1 MCGICGYFDLSKQR
15 KAEKNILESMSNTL
29 IYRGPDSSGYF
40 IGDNLGLGFRRLS
53 LIDLDG
59 GDQPLYNEDK
69 TIVLVCNGEIYNYHE
84 LRNQLIQQGHKF
96 RTNTDVEVLIHL
108 YEEYGLDFLNKLNGQ
123 FAFALYDSQKQ
134 QLFLARDQMG
144 ICPLFYTIVDKFLIF
159 GSEIKAILA
168 HPLVRREVDLVG
180 LDQILTF
187 PGLVSPRTMFKD
199 INSLKTGHYILIKD
213 SQVKITE
220 YWDLDYPK
228 INETPFSR
236 HPESYYTE
244 KLQELIIQ
252 SVKYRLNADV
262 PVGVYV
268 SGGLDSSLIA
278 AIVNKIHLESDIHS
292 FSIGFTDK
300 DICESKYRETL
311 LKKLNFIHHEICFG
325 WHQISDGLVKAIYH
339 SECPLKETY
348 NTASLALS
356 SCANSQHIKA
366 ILTGEGADELFAG
379 YVGYRFE
386 ELRSRNLAQNQ
397 KDDSLESVLEDELRL
412 RVWGDKSI
420 FYETDLYAYRETKL
434 ALYSSELNEAF
445 NEFDCLNFE
454 LVNPEKLRDRNFIHQ
469 RSYLDFKLRLSDHLV
484 ADHGDR
490 MALANSVEARYPFLD
505 INLVD
510 FTREIPPN
518 LKLNKF
524 QEKYILKQAARDFLP
539 SQIIDREKFAF
550 HAPGSPYLLK
560 QDIEYINDILSTD
573 WIKKQGYFNPITIE
587 NLKKRYLQDGFRL
600 NLPFDIDLLIIPLTF
615 GIFLQEFNMPDL
627 N

>member
-1 MCGICGYFDLSKQR
+1 
-15 KAEKNILESMSNTL
+15 L
-29 IYRGPDSSGYF
+29 IK
-40 IGDNLGLGFRRLS
+40 DNLGLGFRRLS
-53 LIDLDG
+53 LIDLEG
-59 GDQPLYNEDK
+59 GNQPLYNEDK
-69 TIVLVCNGEIYNYHE
+69 TIFLVCNGEIYNYRE
-84 LRNQLIQQGHKF
+84 LKKQLIQQGHKF

-123 FAFALYDSQKQ
+123 FAFVLYDSHKQ

-159 GSEIKAILA
+159 ASEIKAILA
-168 HPLVRREVDLVG
+168 HPLVKREVDLVG

-187 PGLVSPRTMFKD
+187 PGLVSPRTMFKN
-199 INSLKTGHYILIKD
+199 INSLKSGHYINIKD

-228 INETPFSR
+228 IDETKDSQ
-236 HPESYYTE
+236 PESYYIE

-278 AIVNKIHLESDIHS
+278 AIVNKIHLESEIHS
-292 FSIGFTDK
+292 FSISFTDK
-300 DICESKYRETL
+300 DICESKYREIL
-311 LKKLNFIHHEICFG
+311 LKKLNFIHHEICFD
-325 WHQISDGLVKAIYH
+325 WHQISAGLTKAIYH

-356 SCANSQHIKA
+356 NCANSQNIKA
-366 ILTGEGADELFAG
+366 VLTGEGADELFAG

-386 ELRSRNLAQNQ
+386 ELRNSSLGQNQ
-397 KDDSLESVLEDELRL
+397 NDYSLETVLEDELRL
-412 RVWGDKSI
+412 KVWGDKNI
-420 FYETDLYAYRETKL
+420 FYEKDLYAYRETKL
-434 ALYSSELNEAF
+434 ALYSPELNERF
-445 NEFDCLNFE
+445 SEFDCLNFE
-454 LVNPEKLRDRNFIHQ
+454 LINQEKLQDRDFIHQ

-505 INLVD
+505 INLVE
-510 FTREIPPN
+510 FTKEIPPF

-524 QEKYILKQAARDFLP
+524 QEKYILKQTARDFLP
-539 SQIIDREKFAF
+539 AQIIDREKFAF

-560 QDIEYINDILSTD
+560 QNIEYINDILSSD
-573 WIKKQGYFNPITIE
+573 LLKKQGYFNPATIE
-587 NLKKRYLQDGFRL
+587 NIKKQYLQDGFRL

-615 GIFLQEFNMPDL
+615 GIFLQEFEMPEL

>member
-1 MCGICGYFDLSKQR
+1 MCGVCGYFDISKQR
-15 KAEKNILESMSNTL
+15 KAEKNILEKMANTL
-29 IYRGPDSSGYF
+29 IYRGPDSSGYL
-40 IGDNLGLGFRRLS
+40 IKDNLGLGFRRLS
-53 LIDLDG
+53 LIDLEG
-59 GDQPLYNEDK
+59 GNQPLYNEDK
-69 TIVLVCNGEIYNYHE
+69 TIFLVCNGEIYNYRE
-84 LRNQLIQQGHKF
+84 LKKQLIQQGHKF

-123 FAFALYDSQKQ
+123 FAFVLYDSHKQ

-159 GSEIKAILA
+159 ASEIKAILA
-168 HPLVRREVDLVG
+168 HPLVKREVDLVG

-187 PGLVSPRTMFKD
+187 PGLVSPRTMFKN
-199 INSLKTGHYILIKD
+199 INSLKSGHYINIKD

-228 INETPFSR
+228 IDETKDSQ
-236 HPESYYTE
+236 PESYYIE

-300 DICESKYRETL
+300 DICESKYREIL
-311 LKKLNFIHHEICFG
+311 LKKLNFIHHEICFDS
-325 WHQISDGLVKAIYH
+325 HQISAGLMKAIYH
-339 SECPLKETY
+339 SECPVKETY

-356 SCANSQHIKA
+356 NCANSQNIKA
-366 ILTGEGADELFAG
+366 VLTGEGADELFAG

-386 ELRSRNLAQNQ
+386 ELRNSNLGQNQ
-397 KDDSLESVLEDELRL
+397 NDYSLETILEDELRL
-412 RVWGDKSI
+412 KVWGDKNI
-420 FYETDLYAYRETKL
+420 FYEKDLYAYRETKL
-434 ALYSSELNEAF
+434 ALYSLELNERF
-445 NEFDCLNFE
+445 SEFDCLNFE
-454 LVNPEKLRDRNFIHQ
+454 LINQEKLQNRHSIHQ
-469 RSYLDFKLRLSDHLV
+469 RSYLDFKLRLSDHLL

-505 INLVD
+505 INLVE
-510 FTREIPPN
+510 FTKEIPPF

-524 QEKYILKQAARDFLP
+524 QEKYILKQTARDFLP
-539 SQIIDREKFAF
+539 TQIIDREKFAF

-560 QDIEYINDILSTD
+560 QNIEYINDILSSD
-573 WIKKQGYFNPITIE
+573 LLKKQGYFNPNTIE
-587 NLKKRYLQDGFRL
+587 NIKQQYLQDGFRL

-615 GIFLQEFNMPDL
+615 GIFLQEFQMPEL

>member
-1 MCGICGYFDLSKQR
+1 MCGVCGYFDISKQR
-15 KAEKNILESMSNTL
+15 KAEKNILEKMANTL
-29 IYRGPDSSGYF
+29 IYRGPDSSGYL
-40 IGDNLGLGFRRLS
+40 IKDNLGLGFRRLS
-53 LIDLDG
+53 LIDLEG
-59 GDQPLYNEDK
+59 GNQPLYNEDK
-69 TIVLVCNGEIYNYHE
+69 TIFLVCNGEIYNYRE
-84 LRNQLIQQGHKF
+84 LKKQLIQQGHKF

-123 FAFALYDSQKQ
+123 FAFVLYDSHKQ

-159 GSEIKAILA
+159 ASEIKAILA
-168 HPLVRREVDLVG
+168 HPLVKREVDLVG

-187 PGLVSPRTMFKD
+187 PGLVSPRTMFKN
-199 INSLKTGHYILIKD
+199 INSLKSGHYINIKD

-228 INETPFSR
+228 IDETKDSQ
-236 HPESYYTE
+236 PESYYIE

-278 AIVNKIHLESDIHS
+278 AIVNKIHLESEIHS
-292 FSIGFTDK
+292 FSISFTDK
-300 DICESKYRETL
+300 DICESKYREIL
-311 LKKLNFIHHEICFG
+311 LKKLNFIHHEICFD
-325 WHQISDGLVKAIYH
+325 WHQISAGLTKAIYH

-356 SCANSQHIKA
+356 NCANSQNIKA
-366 ILTGEGADELFAG
+366 VLTGEGADELFAG

-386 ELRSRNLAQNQ
+386 ELRNSSLGQNQ
-397 KDDSLESVLEDELRL
+397 NDYSLETVLEDELRL
-412 RVWGDKSI
+412 KVWGDKNI
-420 FYETDLYAYRETKL
+420 FYEKDLYAYRETKL
-434 ALYSSELNEAF
+434 ALYSPELNERF
-445 NEFDCLNFE
+445 SEFDCLNFE
-454 LVNPEKLRDRNFIHQ
+454 LINQEKLQDRDFIHQ

-505 INLVD
+505 INLVE
-510 FTREIPPN
+510 FTKEIPPF

-524 QEKYILKQAARDFLP
+524 QEKYILKQTARDFLP
-539 SQIIDREKFAF
+539 AQIIDREKFAF

-560 QDIEYINDILSTD
+560 QNIEYINDILSSD
-573 WIKKQGYFNPITIE
+573 LLKKQGYFNPATIE
-587 NLKKRYLQDGFRL
+587 NIKKQYLQDGFRL

-615 GIFLQEFNMPDL
+615 GIFLQEFEMPEL

>member
-1 MCGICGYFDLSKQR
+1 MCGICGYFDISKER
-15 KAEKNILESMSNTL
+15 DAEINILKNMADTL
-29 IYRGPDSSGYF
+29 FYRGPDSSGF
-40 IGDNLGLGFRRLS
+40 FLKDNLGMGFRRLS

-59 GDQPLYNEDK
+59 GNQPLYNEDQ
-69 TIVLVCNGEIYNYHE
+69 TIVLVCNGEIYNYRE
-84 LRNQLIQQGHKF
+84 LKKQLIQKGHKF

-108 YEEYGLDFLNKLNGQ
+108 YEEYGLDFLNQLNGQ
-123 FAFALYDSQKQ
+123 FAFALYDFQKQ
-134 QLFLARDQMG
+134 QLILARDPMG
-144 ICPLFYTIVDKFLIF
+144 ICPLFYTIVDKILIF

-199 INSLKTGHYILIKD
+199 INSLKSGHYIIIKD
-213 SQVKITE
+213 SQVKVTE

-228 INETPFSR
+228 INENPVYQA
-236 HPESYYTE
+236 ESYYTE
-244 KLQELIIQ
+244 KLQDILIQ

-278 AIVNKIHLESDIHS
+278 AIVNKICPDELHS

-300 DICESKYRETL
+300 DICESKYREIL
-311 LKKLNFIHHEICFG
+311 LKQLNFLHHEIWFD
-325 WHQISDGLVKAIYH
+325 WDQISDGLVKAIYH

-356 SCANSQHIKA
+356 SCANSNHIKA
-366 ILTGEGADELFAG
+366 VLTGEGADELFAG

-386 ELRSRNLAQNQ
+386 ELRNNSPNQ
-397 KDDSLESVLEDELRL
+397 KDYSLESVLEDELRL
-412 RVWGDKSI
+412 KVWGDENI

-434 ALYSSELNEAF
+434 ALYSSELNQRF
-445 NEFDCLNFE
+445 IEFDCLNFE
-454 LVNPEKLRDRNFIHQ
+454 LVNKDKLRERHFIHQ

-505 INLVD
+505 INLVE

-518 LKLNKF
+518 LKLNKL
-524 QEKYILKQAARDFLP
+524 QEKYILKQAAKDFLP
-539 SQIIDREKFAF
+539 SPIINREKFAF
-550 HAPGSPYLLK
+550 HAPGSPNLLK
-560 QDIEYINDILSTD
+560 QNVEYINDILSTNL
-573 WIKKQGYFNPITIE
+573 IKKQGYFNPTAIE
-587 NLKKRYLQDGFRL
+587 HLKKQYLQDDFRL
-600 NLPFDIDLLIIPLTF
+600 NLPFDMDLLIIPLTF
-615 GIFLQEFNMPDL
+615 GIFLQKFNMP
-627 N
+627 NIN